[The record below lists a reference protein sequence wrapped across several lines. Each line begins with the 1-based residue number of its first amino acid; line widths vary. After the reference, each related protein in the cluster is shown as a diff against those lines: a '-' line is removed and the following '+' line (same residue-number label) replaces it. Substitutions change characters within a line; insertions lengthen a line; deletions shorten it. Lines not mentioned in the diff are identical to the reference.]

1 MTNRA
6 ANDHEHLPCDTG
18 FQPVLRT
25 APGRTALLS
34 NVPAL
39 ASGYFTPILTA
50 LIPTPRPNPPNHL
63 PIASKAS
70 TESVILGEI
79 AEERSKADRIVPPPR
94 RELGGTRLVWNA
106 LVNGQ

>member
-39 ASGYFTPILTA
+39 ASGYFTPILIA
-50 LIPTPRPNPPNHL
+50 LILTSCSKPLNHV
-63 PIASKAS
+63 PIASKAF

-79 AEERSKADRIVPPPR
+79 ADERLKADGIDSTHR
-94 RELGGTRLVWNA
+94 RELGG
-106 LVNGQ
+106 